1 MDLEPK
7 ILVYCGPTLEPDEIF
22 NAIPGA
28 IIRPPV
34 KQSDLISDLLELEPT
49 HILII
54 DGEFQNSLSV
64 WQKEIIYALQVPGVK
79 AVYGASSMG
88 ALRAADLSD
97 FGMIGCGRIFGWYDE
112 AVITDESEVSVL
124 YYQRP
129 DGSYVSTTVPLVNVR
144 ATLAAALEA
153 EAIDLESAEKILKFA
168 AAIHWT
174 ERTRQALAKVGEN
187 FLSWLQ
193 AHDQKKADALEL
205 VNTFSQLKPRESAH
219 KPQME
224 GLSLCFS
231 AQFERDR
238 LVRVKGTQIALQH
251 LDAYITLH
259 DIDYSQKIWDANNRT
274 SALLLCDMYRVTINQ
289 AEFDSEWARF
299 CARHSLRTLEEHSD
313 WLKEN
318 NINLR
323 EFCRLMLESARLR
336 KMHRALTAKFLH
348 RRNTQRLL
356 DYLRC
361 ADAYNFWAV
370 EAAAFEHK
378 IAESGALETLTIDL
392 EANPHLLMMKH
403 LERSGQSIDGDLD
416 TYVHEAGF
424 NSLTELSIAL
434 NRDKLGEEDA
444 KPF

>member
-1 MDLEPK
+1 
-7 ILVYCGPTLEPDEIF
+7 
-22 NAIPGA
+22 
-28 IIRPPV
+28 
-34 KQSDLISDLLELEPT
+34 
-49 HILII
+49 
-54 DGEFQNSLSV
+54 
-64 WQKEIIYALQVPGVK
+64 
-79 AVYGASSMG
+79 
-88 ALRAADLSD
+88 
-97 FGMIGCGRIFGWYDE
+97 
-112 AVITDESEVSVL
+112 VSVV

-144 ATLAAALEA
+144 SALLAALEA
-153 EAIDLESAEKILKFA
+153 EVIDPEGAEKIFKFA
-168 AAIHWT
+168 QGIHWT
-174 ERTRQALAKVGEN
+174 ERTKQVLAKVGEN

-205 VNTFSQLKPRESAH
+205 ISTFRDLKPREGAR

-224 GLSLCFS
+224 GLSPFFS

-238 LVRVKGTQIALQH
+238 LVRVKGTQIALQYI
-251 LDAYITLH
+251 DAYITLH

-274 SALLLCDMYRVTINQ
+274 LALLLCDMYRVTINQ
-289 AEFDSEWARF
+289 GEFDTEWARF
-299 CARHSLRTLEEHSD
+299 CARHSLRTLEEHTD

-323 EFCRLMLESARLR
+323 EFCRLMLESGRLR
-336 KMHRALTAKFLH
+336 KMHRALVTRALH

-356 DYLRC
+356 DYLRS
-361 ADAYNFWAV
+361 ADAYNFGAV

-378 IAESGALETLTIDL
+378 IVESGAVDTLTIDL
-392 EANPHLLMMKH
+392 DANPHLLMMKH

-434 NRDKLGEEDA
+434 NRDKLGEE
-444 KPF
+444 